1 MLKSAKNFFFCA
13 QNKSSA
19 ALPPR
24 LDAISDSETQSG
36 CGSRRKMDERLSK
49 LEDQNI
55 EMVDITKE
63 ATKESELATK
73 VNYLQ

>member
-1 MLKSAKNFFFCA
+1 
-13 QNKSSA
+13 
-19 ALPPR
+19 
-24 LDAISDSETQSG
+24 
-36 CGSRRKMDERLSK
+36 MDERLSK

-73 VNYLQ
+73 VNLFAIIKLVYVHFFALPPICRR